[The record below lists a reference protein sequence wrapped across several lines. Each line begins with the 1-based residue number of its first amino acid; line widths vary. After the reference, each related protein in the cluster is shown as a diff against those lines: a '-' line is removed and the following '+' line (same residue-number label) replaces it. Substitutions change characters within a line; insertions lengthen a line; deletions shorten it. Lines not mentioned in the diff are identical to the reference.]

1 MNEFTFLL
9 IAVVLTIFLLFS
21 SKLLAKK
28 GIITS
33 SFARK
38 FLHISSGI
46 FIPFVPFYVDSYFAM
61 ILVGI
66 FFTILNLFLIKKK
79 LIKELDATEQPNLGI
94 LYFPFAF
101 LILVLIFWQINKYII
116 SFAFFIF
123 ALSDAMA
130 AILGK
135 SIKFKNPFIVHDE
148 PKTIV
153 GAIGSLITAFIVFF
167 FLQILFF
174 NKFNFISYTKFEL
187 LFIAILVSIMA
198 SIIELISTRGSDNFY
213 VPISIGI
220 MGFFFFYKGIIVENF
235 VISFVLGA
243 MIAFVSYRLKFLD
256 VSGSLTT
263 FILAI
268 FILGLGGWKWTI
280 PILSFFILSSIL
292 SKISDKLKKENFE
305 EVNQKG
311 GIRDKFQVL
320 ANGGLSLFFC
330 LLNYSLPEYKFWYSL
345 YILSLA
351 VATSDTWATE
361 IGTLLTKKVR
371 LITNFKLVDRGIS
384 GGISVS
390 GTIGGMVGGLI
401 IVFLGSLF
409 DSEVQNYFILL
420 LFFSLIGNLVDSFL
434 GATIQVKYICQKCG
448 KITEKKEHCGINTSY
463 YAGVSY
469 VNNDLVNFLSPLF
482 MSAIYF
488 LSLII

>member
-28 GIITS
+28 GIISS
-33 SFARK
+33 SFAMK

-46 FIPFVPFYVDSYFAM
+46 FIPFVPLYVDSYFAM

-79 LIKELDATEQPNLGI
+79 LIKELDATEQPNLGM

-153 GAIGSLITAFIVFF
+153 GAIGSFITAFIVFF

-187 LFIAILVSIMA
+187 LFIATLVSINA
-198 SIIELISTRGSDNFY
+198 SIIELISTRGSDNLY

-220 MGFFFFYKGIIVENF
+220 MGFF
-235 VISFVLGA
+235 SF
-243 MIAFVSYRLKFLD
+243 
-256 VSGSLTT
+256 
-263 FILAI
+263 
-268 FILGLGGWKWTI
+268 
-280 PILSFFILSSIL
+280 
-292 SKISDKLKKENFE
+292 
-305 EVNQKG
+305 
-311 GIRDKFQVL
+311 IREL
-320 ANGGLSLFFC
+320 
-330 LLNYSLPEYKFWYSL
+330 
-345 YILSLA
+345 
-351 VATSDTWATE
+351 
-361 IGTLLTKKVR
+361 
-371 LITNFKLVDRGIS
+371 
-384 GGISVS
+384 
-390 GTIGGMVGGLI
+390 
-401 IVFLGSLF
+401 
-409 DSEVQNYFILL
+409 
-420 LFFSLIGNLVDSFL
+420 
-434 GATIQVKYICQKCG
+434 
-448 KITEKKEHCGINTSY
+448 
-463 YAGVSY
+463 
-469 VNNDLVNFLSPLF
+469 
-482 MSAIYF
+482 
-488 LSLII
+488 